1 MRVRTWGAILS
12 IAVISAV
19 GCGKQEPAA
28 PSDASAPSGASARAP
43 SAQNATWE
51 VEGTMGDACQC
62 AVFCPCEFGSHPTQ
76 DNCDDAGILSI
87 TKGHYKDVDLS
98 GQKVV
103 VVSASPSGER
113 LVDAVGKLTFARIYV
128 PKDATDEQV
137 DALAQI
143 VRNVFGTFVGK
154 TPRISPDEKVV
165 RTDMAITVDSTRY
178 AATIPGVLDVEMKPV
193 IGGDGRTPIVV
204 HNNAF
209 TAMGFGDVAVWQS
222 QKYTY
227 TAEGRK
233 WNYSGR
239 SASVRSFSLK
249 G

>member
-19 GCGKQEPAA
+19 GCGKQEPATRG
-28 PSDASAPSGASARAP
+28 DASAQSGASAQAP
-43 SAQNATWE
+43 SAQSATWE

-62 AVFCPCEFGSHPTQ
+62 AVFCPCEFGSRPTQ

-87 TKGHYKDVDLS
+87 TKGHYGNVDLS

-113 LVDAVGKLTFARIYV
+113 LVDAVGKLTF
-128 PKDATDEQV
+128 ATDEQV

-165 RTDMAITVDSTRY
+165 RTDMTITVDSTRY

-209 TAMGFGDVAVWQS
+209 TSMGFGDVAVWQS

-227 TAEGRK
+227 SAEGRK
-233 WNYSGR
+233 WNYAGR

>member
-1 MRVRTWGAILS
+1 MHQRLWGVVVSLAM
-12 IAVISAV
+12 IAAF
-19 GCGKQEPAA
+19 GCGKQEPAVQG
-28 PSDASAPSGASARAP
+28 SAQSSVPAV
-43 SAQNATWE
+43 QNATWE

-62 AVFCPCEFGSHPTQ
+62 EIFCPCEFGSHPSE

-113 LVDAVGKLTFARIYV
+113 LVDTVGRLTFARIYV
-128 PKDATDEQV
+128 PKDATDEQAE
-137 DALAQI
+137 ALAEI

-165 RTDMAITVDSTRY
+165 RADLSISVDSTRY
-178 AATIPGVLDVEMKPV
+178 AASIPGVLDVEMKPV
-193 IGGDGRTPIVV
+193 LGGDGKTPIVV
-204 HNNAF
+204 HNNPF
-209 TAMGFGDVAVWQS
+209 TALGFGDVAVWQS

-233 WNYSGR
+233 WDYTGR